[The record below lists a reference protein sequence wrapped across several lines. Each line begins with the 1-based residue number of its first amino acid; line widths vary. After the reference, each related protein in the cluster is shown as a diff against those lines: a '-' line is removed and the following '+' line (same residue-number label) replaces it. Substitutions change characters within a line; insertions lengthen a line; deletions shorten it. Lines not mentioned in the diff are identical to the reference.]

1 MYFSSKKDI
10 GFTIAIWGSLIIITS
25 LYLFGG
31 EPIGNQLISA
41 NSVAGYIMGVLM
53 VALLLWMW
61 FRNGYQ
67 VKGDVL
73 SVRIGPYNKSI
84 KINDIKKISRTD
96 NLSSKFSF
104 TVEKLTLHYGRY
116 SEIRIAPKNEDV
128 FINSLLDKNSDIQL
142 EVITPS

>member
-10 GFTIAIWGSLIIITS
+10 GFTVTIWGSLMIITS

-31 EPIGNQLISA
+31 EPIGNQLITA
-41 NSVAGYIMGVLM
+41 NSVAGYIIGILI

-61 FRNGYQ
+61 FQKGYQ

-73 SVRIGPYNKSI
+73 SVRMGPYNKSI
-84 KINDIKKISRTD
+84 RINDIKKISRID
-96 NLSSKFSF
+96 NASSKFSLS
-104 TVEKLTLHYGRY
+104 VEKLTIYYGRY

-128 FINSLLDKNSDIQL
+128 FISSLVDKNPDIQV
-142 EVITPS
+142 EEITSN